1 MLKKNVDVAFQL
13 NPIYC
18 LLSNKI
24 EKDGKKDK
32 FMIYFNIG
40 PF

>member
-18 LLSNKI
+18 LLSPIKLKRM
-24 EKDGKKDK
+24 EKRINLWYTL
-32 FMIYFNIG
+32 F
-40 PF
+40 